1 VPDILLGF
9 GLGLGVAIVA
19 VALAAWSIQPRVDGF
34 DEEGDPR

>member
-19 VALAAWSIQPRVDGF
+19 VALAAWSIQPRVDSL